1 MTENNVNAPITDRE
15 KAFAILIL
23 SGTMT
28 DRLAAEAVG
37 LNPETATYTKSK
49 PCVRDYML
57 EHRATVQQQLL
68 EQDNQELR
76 RFNVGRDQV
85 LTRLWEIAKME
96 PERTRNSMSAQ
107 VKSISLIVAIEGLI
121 PDRHSA
127 RPAAS
132 AQNQP
137 APPPFYQAAWL
148 RAQQNA
154 ESMDPDPH
162 PAQNQPQEKGPAPG
176 LQSAPGQAD
185 EPHPPV
191 SAPTP
196 DPTLN
201 LGEAAFSVRP
211 LNPSQTTSSVPRVP
225 MADYFAPD
233 TRAPFSLDKNR
244 FRNDNRFGRRR

>member
-1 MTENNVNAPITDRE
+1 MTENNVNAPITDQE

-28 DRLAAEAVG
+28 DRQAAEVVG
-37 LNPETATYTKSK
+37 LNPESATYTKSK
-49 PCVRDYML
+49 PCVRDYLL
-57 EHRATVQQQLL
+57 EHRPTIQPQIL

-76 RFNVGRDQV
+76 RFDVGRDRV
-85 LTRLWEIAKME
+85 LTRLWDIANME

-121 PDRHSA
+121 PDRRST
-127 RPAAS
+127 RPAAA

-137 APPPFYQAAWL
+137 APPPFYQAAWI

-154 ESMDPDPH
+154 ESMDPEPQ
-162 PAQNQPQEKGPAPG
+162 PAQDQPQEEGPT
-176 LQSAPGQAD
+176 PGQAD

-191 SAPTP
+191 SAPDPGPTP
-196 DPTLN
+196 N
-201 LGEAAFSVRP
+201 LGESAFSVHP

-233 TRAPFSLDKNR
+233 TRTPFSLDKNR
-244 FRNDNRFGRRR
+244 FKNDKRFGRRR

>member
-1 MTENNVNAPITDRE
+1 MTENNVSDPITNQE
-15 KAFAILIL
+15 MAFAHLIL

-28 DRLAAEAVG
+28 DRQAAKAVG
-37 LNPETATYTKSK
+37 LNPETVTDTKSK

-57 EHRATVQQQLL
+57 ENRAAAQQKPA
-68 EQDNQELR
+68 EQHTAELR
-76 RFNVGRDQV
+76 PFNVGRDRV
-85 LTRLWEIAKME
+85 LSRLWDIANME
-96 PERTRNSMSAQ
+96 PERTRNSMSSQ

-137 APPPFYQAAWL
+137 APPPFYRAAWMD
-148 RAQQNA
+148 AQQKA
-154 ESMDPDPH
+154 ESIDPEPLPVQDH
-162 PAQNQPQEKGPAPG
+162 PQEEGPTPG
-176 LQSAPGQAD
+176 LAD

-196 DPTLN
+196 DPTPN
-201 LGEAAFSVRP
+201 LGESAFSVRP

-225 MADYFAPD
+225 TADYFAPD
-233 TRAPFSLDKNR
+233 TRVPFSLDKNPLR
-244 FRNDNRFGRRR
+244 NRFGRRR